1 MLKISEMDHFHDWL
15 KNELDAMIDKNVSI
29 KVPEVVPEVVPSP
42 RGFGPT
48 IKLVGHIGK
57 VLNSRV
63 TLVAPKNVKYP
74 VYKCELRILNKDGKK
89 EWLTLN
95 DAYLKVL

>member
-1 MLKISEMDHFHDWL
+1 MFNILEMNHFHDWL
-15 KNELDAMIDKNVSI
+15 KDELDAMIDQNVSI
-29 KVPEVVPEVVPSP
+29 KVPEVVQSP
-42 RGFGPT
+42 RGFGAT
-48 IKLVGHIGK
+48 IERVEHIGK
-57 VLNSRV
+57 VLNSRI

-74 VYKCELRILNKDGKK
+74 VYKCELRIFNKDGKK

>member
-1 MLKISEMDHFHDWL
+1 MFKVTEMDHFHDWL
-15 KNELDAMIDKNVSI
+15 KNELDAMIDQNVCI
-29 KVPEVVPEVVPSP
+29 KVLEVVPSP
-42 RGFGPT
+42 RGFGAS
-48 IKLVGHIGK
+48 IELVEHIGK

-63 TLVAPKNVKYP
+63 TSVAPKNVKYP
-74 VYKCELRILNKDGKK
+74 VYKCELRIHNKDGKK

>member
-1 MLKISEMDHFHDWL
+1 MFKVTEMDHFHDWL
-15 KNELDAMIDKNVSI
+15 KNELDAMIDQNVSI
-29 KVPEVVPEVVPSP
+29 KVPELIPSP
-42 RGFGPT
+42 RGFGAS
-48 IKLVGHIGK
+48 IERVEHIGK

-63 TLVAPKNVKYP
+63 MLVAPKNVKYP
-74 VYKCELRILNKDGKK
+74 VYKCELRIHNKDVKK

>member
-1 MLKISEMDHFHDWL
+1 MFKVTEMDYFHDWL
-15 KNELDAMIDKNVSI
+15 KNELDAMIDQNVSI
-29 KVPEVVPEVVPSP
+29 DVPEVVPSP
-42 RGFGPT
+42 RRFGAS
-48 IKLVGHIGK
+48 IERVEHIGK

-74 VYKCELRILNKDGKK
+74 VYKCELRIHNKDGKK

>member
-1 MLKISEMDHFHDWL
+1 M
-15 KNELDAMIDKNVSI
+15 
-29 KVPEVVPEVVPSP
+29 
-42 RGFGPT
+42 
-48 IKLVGHIGK
+48 
-57 VLNSRV
+57 LNSRV

>member
-1 MLKISEMDHFHDWL
+1 MFDLEQMNYFKDWL
-15 KNELDAMIDKNVSI
+15 KDELDAMIDQNI
-29 KVPEVVPEVVPSP
+29 TIRVPEPVPSE
-42 RGFGPT
+42 RGFG
-48 IKLVGHIGK
+48 ISIERVEHIGT

-63 TLVAPKNVKYP
+63 TMIVPKNVKYP

-95 DAYLKVL
+95 DAYFRVL